1 VSDTWIV
8 LLWLPLAF
16 VVGGMLGY
24 RIGVIHG
31 YDRAEAMLEEI
42 TSLRPPQAVAPG
54 APQVRQGRSEAADRE
69 QYRRLTAKGE
79 GKA

>member
-1 VSDTWIV
+1 MSDTWIV

-24 RIGVIHG
+24 RVGVIHG

-42 TSLRPPQAVAPG
+42 TA
-54 APQVRQGRSEAADRE
+54 E
-69 QYRRLTAKGE
+69 QYRRLTEKG
-79 GKA
+79 GAP

>member
-1 VSDTWIV
+1 MSDTWIV
-8 LLWLPLAF
+8 LLWLPLMF

-42 TSLRPPQAVAPG
+42 TA
-54 APQVRQGRSEAADRE
+54 E
-69 QYRRLTAKGE
+69 QYRRLTAKSDAGSGNPLGSPLGAGAAGIGE
-79 GKA
+79 RP